1 MIHLDNITKKHGVI
15 GVIVATLAATAL
27 CQSLWADETAGGYE
41 MSYIANQARGSLV
54 TNGLY
59 QRAIDGLAGGSH
71 DPFAKYLNLC
81 VAQVM
86 AGQHRG
92 ARRSCNRAVD
102 ISEQAAGSAPAS
114 LRDEQQRKLAVALS
128 NRGVLRAIRGQQG
141 AEDDFRRAIESPV
154 QLDVA
159 ARNLD
164 RFNGTNEDA
173 LAAVDAATATN

>member
-1 MIHLDNITKKHGVI
+1 MIKIDTIAKKPSL
-15 GVIVATLAATAL
+15 IVAALAATAL
-27 CQSLWADETAGGYE
+27 CQSLWADETAAGYE
-41 MSYIANQARGSLV
+41 MSYIADQARGSLV
-54 TNGLY
+54 ANGLY

-71 DPFAKYLNLC
+71 DPLAKYLNLC

-102 ISEQAAGSAPAS
+102 LSEQAARTAPANLS
-114 LRDEQQRKLAVALS
+114 HEHQRNLAAALS
-128 NRGVLRAIRGQQG
+128 NRGVLRAIRGQEG

-154 QLDVA
+154 QLEVA

-164 RFNGTNEDA
+164 RFNGTNEGA
-173 LAAVDAATATN
+173 LAAVDAAPATN